1 MERKRPQELLPPV
14 PVSPQ
19 DDGRMEQV
27 TGWLEPWA
35 RGKERTAAREL
46 GEQVDAATAA
56 WLAVPT
62 TVKHEFAR
70 MTFGPT
76 EAHLRFFGKD
86 RSVRG
91 TMGSA
96 KLSRLAWASE
106 DMAQAA
112 GWNQPAQ
119 ATTYLLLG
127 VAAPNPHMSIA
138 TMVYRFGP
146 SHGQPESLRRRE
158 ATLTIRE
165 SDFSYDELREIW
177 RRLWR
182 QGITEKKP
190 LQQRHADVWKFVE
203 KGRADGKTW
212 QQVLDEWNA
221 DPSHHY
227 YFWSASTVRSGGAA
241 TGRHLPQP
249 GRGPPPGRR
258 RARRTERRVG
268 RRRPA
273 LLQPGGHRQ
282 DPGVGQPRAHPGGA
296 DDRSVERHATRMT
309 LRSDSYTT

>member
-1 MERKRPQELLPPV
+1 MAPRPRTERSSPKKRRCASVGPNVMRANSCFTVVGTASHAAVAASTCLPSSRAAVRSFPRAASCSRSSHGTAASRDRHRGSAE
-14 PVSPQ
+14 PPPAS
-19 DDGRMEQV
+19 
-27 TGWLEPWA
+27 LETAVAWIEREHEDA

-46 GEQVDAATAA
+46 GKQVDAATAA

-76 EAHLRFFGKD
+76 EAHLRFFGED

-91 TMGSA
+91 RGAMGSA

-106 DMAQAA
+106 EMAQAA

-127 VAAPNPHMSIA
+127 VAAPMPHMSIA

-158 ATLTIRE
+158 ATLTIRG

-177 RRLWR
+177 RRLRR

-190 LQQRHADVWKFVE
+190 LQQRHADAWKFVE
-203 KGRADGKTW
+203 KGRADGNTW

-227 YFWSASTVRSGGAA
+227 YFWSASTVR
-241 TGRHLPQP
+241 
-249 GRGPPPGRR
+249 
-258 RARRTERRVG
+258 
-268 RRRPA
+268 
-273 LLQPGGHRQ
+273 
-282 DPGVGQPRAHPGGA
+282 
-296 DDRSVERHATRMT
+296 
-309 LRSDSYTT
+309 

>member
-1 MERKRPQELLPPV
+1 MERKRPQEFLPPV

-19 DDGRMEQV
+19 NEVRMEQV
-27 TGWLEPWA
+27 TRWLEPWARAVRTEVFGSAESPFPSLEKAAAWIEREYEDA

-46 GEQVDAATAA
+46 GKQVDAATAA

-76 EAHLRFFGKD
+76 EAHLRFFGED

-91 TMGSA
+91 RGAMGSA

-106 DMAQAA
+106 EMAQAA

-127 VAAPNPHMSIA
+127 VAAPMPHMSIA

-146 SHGQPESLRRRE
+146 SHGQPESPRRRE
-158 ATLTIRE
+158 ATLTIRG

-177 RRLWR
+177 RRLRR
-182 QGITEKKP
+182 QGSTEKKP
-190 LQQRHADVWKFVE
+190 LQQRHADAWKFVE
-203 KGRADGKTW
+203 KGRADGNTW

-221 DPSHHY
+221 DPSRHY
-227 YFWSASTVRSGGAA
+227 YYSIRGLQRAKQRAEEKGLMAGDFFENVDEDDGA
-241 TGRHLPQP
+241 PP
-249 GRGPPPGRR
+249 RGD
-258 RARRTERRVG
+258 
-268 RRRPA
+268 
-273 LLQPGGHRQ
+273 L
-282 DPGVGQPRAHPGGA
+282 
-296 DDRSVERHATRMT
+296 S
-309 LRSDSYTT
+309 